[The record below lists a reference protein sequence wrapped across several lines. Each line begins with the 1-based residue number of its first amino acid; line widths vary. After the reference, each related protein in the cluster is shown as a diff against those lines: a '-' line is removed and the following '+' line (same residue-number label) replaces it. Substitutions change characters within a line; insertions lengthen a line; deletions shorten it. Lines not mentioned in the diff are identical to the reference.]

1 MPLLQE
7 FHDADVVGI
16 VAAHPGSRTEFF
28 CIGGPDGL
36 GRLEHSL
43 IVRVVRFYV
52 IEGVDGV
59 ESGQDIGAVEQN
71 VVENRARILFAE
83 PG

>member
-7 FHDADVVGI
+7 FHDADVVGF
-16 VAAHPGSRTEFF
+16 VAAHPGSRTEFLR
-28 CIGGPDGL
+28 IAGPDGL